1 MSEVEDDV
9 IESGEESSSESSD
22 TSSNTSSDTSSNTS
36 SDTSSEGGDAL
47 EEFDGLD
54 ELDEDELNTHHIID
68 WGDTLRSRLEE
79 LSNSIAQ
86 KNITLEEY
94 GREMLRN
101 NYWNFI
107 KTKTFIISDEDQDII
122 NKLRS
127 KIEELKIAYN
137 NRQITEDIFNTKYD
151 EFLRMEYNILKVSES
166 SSSSSKKH
174 FIDPT
179 LDIEQKLES
188 LHKEEVKHMKKI
200 ARKHNIIPP
209 EIPSGYSED
218 DIQNYYN
225 KLITD
230 DTLEFDPEI
239 DNYIKAYNTYKQK
252 VDSHSPSYVLT
263 ERSWGSDEDA
273 KASEPNYKFK
283 MIKPLAIK
291 ISELKTTEGRFNL
304 LSERERIDFQT
315 DMWKDLVKDLR
326 KLSKKELLSCIPNR
340 TYNYMSYIERLRENK
355 QKMIKFREHPTNYEE
370 LKNILVEDSKY
381 YRVEVN
387 KFFKNYSYSRPYI
400 YDTINRGRQARQV
413 KGLAPNSRRLITVS
427 PSMYLQDGNINYLA
441 FKAGSDR
448 KNLGDISNFVTV
460 KPIDDELFVEISNR
474 EGNSTSIIDVW
485 ELRVSLAEVTAFSKE
500 KIGIVKRYESFN
512 EYLSDFKDILLENLK
527 KVPPLSQNV
536 LKDKIRKINH
546 YLNTGEDPDI
556 HTQTGQLPISD
567 MFNRSDEITEI
578 RKNGRTLL
586 LENIS
591 EYIEHDPDRI
601 DDLEKYTFD
610 FSSSNYLYNIKKI
623 IWVFDNYPDTLK
635 SFRDGKL
642 SNLELLSIETT
653 RVTPVN
659 DLSGIKTGQDKIDY
673 LLQWR
678 PDTYNYDRYASEINL
693 SNDIEKFKRDNTNIS
708 LLKIEEIFSEYSENL
723 QWNNTISDYETLDI
737 IPIRERLYWL
747 IKQRNKLPSRRI
759 YRIATLS
766 DRIKSQ
772 EDIEYI
778 FNICEIV
785 NKKQYARITETII
798 YKISKSVEEYVSNT
812 EFIKR
817 EYSVLCKYLSEFN
830 ISTEKKDWEIIDPFL
845 LTPVITEFLLTNGNF
860 SSVDKTRLDS
870 FISNSNI
877 TDNAILSYIKSLRG
891 DEIDIYDSI
900 LIDEVNENMQNFIKK
915 RSLNKILNQVRKIK
929 TNKILEKELEN
940 KISLEQNTYITPKIS
955 SVIPVPDAIS
965 RGGINFIP
973 DYIELNGFYISG
985 GNYPNYETPGRKGEE
1000 TIINYTRGN
1009 LIQLAGIFS
1018 VPEVN
1023 DSYQLYRDIIN
1034 KKSLLENRSA
1044 EEIIIPEYI
1053 PGNGRGQGASD
1064 YYENLKLPEKKYK
1077 YTYRPRLGVKEPGE
1091 VYGVVKDL
1099 DKKYGIPFTYANG
1112 IPIYSLDLKPLV
1124 DDSYVIIEGPA
1135 IYQKEES
1142 YFSSGRSMS
1151 SEYYI
1156 LIEYLDSRG
1165 KSKMFREGVSE
1176 KRIETRSIDYLDTC
1190 DRFQSEDSCNDPNS
1204 YSLDIKGEKLRCNW
1218 VNPGKCISKS
1228 GPDLNSDLI
1237 LSEIDFSDETLN
1249 KEWKIALEKSM
1260 NSIENYIKDNKLKSD
1275 KIDEITSIE
1284 KNILYDYYLK
1294 LLDVNE
1300 EKNTHDSLIVS
1311 VPLNSSTNVKIP
1323 IDVLGREL
1331 PGSSGV
1337 INNIATRQ
1345 TWLNENYDTI
1355 TIYNL
1360 VPKFK
1365 KYPIMNIEIGKEYI
1379 IDDIKLIPLEYIKET
1394 DSYICN
1400 KVESDDEISLPKS
1413 QFKISGN
1420 KLTFM
1425 KESTFC
1431 YISKEDNLLLADY
1444 PGYYW
1449 SISNVSYDERVMN
1462 EIIVK
1467 NTEIEYKT
1475 FVPTSLIKPTPG
1487 VLLNGNPLI
1496 TRDDILK
1503 AIYETAY
1510 SELETQDNYIYQVK
1524 TPASFAT
1531 SAAIK
1536 FSLTNGVDLNGEI
1549 KTRYAFITLSDV
1561 IEEYERLFPKPIMS
1575 KKQLTDILEKAV
1587 EDNDYDK
1594 AAQYYYRGRLNNL
1607 PKELLKDVK
1616 IVIDNKPKEPEKEI
1630 KLPTVPDI
1638 KTSSVKN
1645 SLVVSRRRPRR

>member
-1 MSEVEDDV
+1 MIEGEDDLIV
-9 IESGEESSSESSD
+9 PGEESSSESEI
-22 TSSNTSSDTSSNTS
+22 
-36 SDTSSEGGDAL
+36 SDTSSEISDTSSQDSVEL
-47 EEFDGLD
+47 EELD
-54 ELDEDELNTHHIID
+54 DLDEDELNTHHIID
-68 WGDTLRSRLEE
+68 WGDTLRTRIEE
-79 LSNSIAQ
+79 LSNSMAQ
-86 KNITLEEY
+86 KNITMEEY
-94 GREMLRN
+94 GRDMLRN

-107 KTKTFIISDEDQDII
+107 KTKTFVISEEDQDII

-127 KIEELKIAYN
+127 KIEDLKTAYN
-137 NRQITEDIFNTKYD
+137 NGVITEDNFNTKYD
-151 EFLRMEYNILKVSES
+151 EFLRMEYSILKVSES

-188 LHKEEVKHMKKI
+188 LHDEEVKHMKRI
-200 ARKHNIIPP
+200 AKKHNIISP

-225 KLITD
+225 KL
-230 DTLEFDPEI
+230 DTNETFEFDSEI

-263 ERSWGSDEDA
+263 ERSWGNDEDA

-283 MIKPLAIK
+283 MVKPIAIK

-315 DMWKDLVKDLR
+315 EMWKDLVKNLR
-326 KLSKKELLSCIPNR
+326 KMSKKELLSCIPNR

-355 QKMIKFREHPTNYEE
+355 QKMVKFREHPVDYED
-370 LKNILVEDSKY
+370 LKNILQEDSKY

-400 YDTINRGRQARQV
+400 YDTIARRRQARQV
-413 KGLAPNSRRLITVS
+413 KGSAPRSRRLITES
-427 PSMYLQDGNINYLA
+427 PPSYLQDGKINYLA
-441 FKAGSDR
+441 FKEGSDR

-474 EGNSTSIIDVW
+474 EGNSTSIVDIW

-512 EYLSDFKDILLENLK
+512 EYLSDFKDILIENLK
-527 KVPPLSQNV
+527 KVPSLSQDV

-591 EYIEHDPDRI
+591 EYIEHDPDRL

-623 IWVFDNYPDTLK
+623 IWIFDNYPDTLK

-653 RVTPVN
+653 KVTPVN
-659 DLSGIKTGQDKIDY
+659 DLSGLKTLQDKIDY

-678 PDTYNYDRYASEINL
+678 PGTYNYDMYSREINS
-693 SNDIEKFKRDNTNIS
+693 SNDIEKFKRDNTSIS
-708 LLKIEEIFSEYSENL
+708 LLKVEEIFSEYSEDL
-723 QWNNTISDYETLDI
+723 QWINTISDYKSLDI
-737 IPIRERLYWL
+737 LSDRERLHWL

-759 YRIATLS
+759 YRIATVA

-772 EDIEYI
+772 EDLEYV
-778 FNICEIV
+778 FNICEIA
-785 NKKQYARITETII
+785 NTKQYARITETIV
-798 YKISKSVEEYVSNT
+798 YKISKSVEEYASNT
-812 EFIKR
+812 RFIKR
-817 EYSVLCKYLSEFN
+817 EYSNLCKYLSEFN
-830 ISTEKKDWEIIDPFL
+830 ISTVKKDWEIIDPFL

-870 FISNSNI
+870 FISDSNI
-877 TDNAILSYIKSLRG
+877 TDNSILAYIESLRG
-891 DEIDIYDSI
+891 DEIDIYNSI

-929 TNKILEKELEN
+929 TNQILKKELEN
-940 KISLEQNTYITPKIS
+940 KLSLEQNTFIAPKIS
-955 SVIPVPDAIS
+955 SVIPEPEAIS
-965 RGGINFIP
+965 RGGVNFIP
-973 DYIELNGFYISG
+973 EYIELNGFYISG
-985 GNYPNYETPGRKGEE
+985 GSYPNYETPAKGGEE
-1000 TIINYTRGN
+1000 SIINYTRAN
-1009 LIQLAGIFS
+1009 LIQLASIFG

-1034 KKSLLENRSA
+1034 KKSLLENKSA
-1044 EEIIIPEYI
+1044 NEILIPEYI
-1053 PGNGRGQGASD
+1053 PGNGRGQGASE
-1064 YYENLKLPEKKYK
+1064 YYENLKLPDKKYK

-1099 DKKYGIPFTYANG
+1099 DKKYGIPFNYANG
-1112 IPIYSLDLKPLV
+1112 IPLYSIDLKPLV

-1135 IYQKEES
+1135 IYQEEDS
-1142 YFSSGRSMS
+1142 YFSSGRLMF

-1176 KRIETRSIDYLDTC
+1176 KRIETRSIEYIDTC
-1190 DRFQSEDSCNDPNS
+1190 DRFQSENSCNDPNS
-1204 YSLDIKGEKLRCNW
+1204 YSLDIKEGKLKCNW
-1218 VNPGKCISKS
+1218 VNPGKCISMT
-1228 GPDLNSDLI
+1228 GFDINSDLI
-1237 LSEIDFSDETLN
+1237 LSEIDFSDEILN

-1284 KNILYDYYLK
+1284 KKILHDYYLK
-1294 LLDVNE
+1294 LLEVKE
-1300 EKNTHDSLIVS
+1300 EKNTPDSLIVS
-1311 VPLNSSTNVKIP
+1311 IPLNSSTNVKIP
-1323 IDVLGREL
+1323 NDVLGREL

-1345 TWLNENYDTI
+1345 GWLNDNYDTV

-1360 VPKFK
+1360 VPKFQ
-1365 KYPIMNIEIGKEYI
+1365 KYPIMNIEIGKEYV

-1400 KVESDDEISLPKS
+1400 KVDSDSEISLPRS
-1413 QFKISGN
+1413 QFKILGN
-1420 KLTFM
+1420 KVTFM

-1431 YISKEDNLLLADY
+1431 YISKEDNLLLTDY

-1449 SISNVSYDERVMN
+1449 SIARVSYDERVLN

-1467 NTEIEYKT
+1467 NTEVEYKT

-1496 TRDDILK
+1496 TKDDILK
-1503 AIYETAY
+1503 AIYETVF

-1536 FSLTNGVDLNGEI
+1536 FALNNGIDLNGEI

-1575 KKQLTDILEKAV
+1575 KKQLTDVLEKAV

-1594 AAQYYYRGRLNNL
+1594 AAQYYYRGRLSNL
-1607 PKELLKDVK
+1607 PKDLLKNVK
-1616 IVIDNKPKEPEKEI
+1616 IVIDNKPKEPEPEI
-1630 KLPTVPDI
+1630 KIPIVPDI
-1638 KTSSVKN
+1638 KATTVKN
-1645 SLVVSRRRPRR
+1645 NLVVSRRRPRR